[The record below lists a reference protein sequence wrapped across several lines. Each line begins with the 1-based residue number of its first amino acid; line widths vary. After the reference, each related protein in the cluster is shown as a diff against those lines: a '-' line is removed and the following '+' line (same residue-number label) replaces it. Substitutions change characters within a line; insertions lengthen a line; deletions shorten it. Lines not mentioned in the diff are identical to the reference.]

1 MLKLCHTLD
10 STLKQKRKTLRATI
24 AAQRRLKANGVNDP
38 ATVSLSVDALPRQCL
53 ETRSP
58 ARAWPGGCDVRQRT
72 PHSDEIGVVTTQS
85 NMSYGTVLPDM
96 IV

>member
-1 MLKLCHTLD
+1 MNF
-10 STLKQKRKTLRATI
+10 QKRKTLRATM

-38 ATVSLSVDALPRQCL
+38 ATVSLSVDALPRHCM

-58 ARAWPGGCDVRQRT
+58 ARAWPGGCDVRQRI
-72 PHSDEIGVVTTQS
+72 PHTDEIRVAATTQS
-85 NMSYGTVLPDM
+85 NLAYGTGLPDM